1 MPSTRILT
9 VKFIIAVLTMSF
21 FGSVSGQDTKVVQD
35 MKLWTGVEVEKTFLK
50 DWTVSLKQ
58 EFRFKTD
65 ISELDS
71 YFTQGGLKY
80 SVNKNFAFEA
90 KYRYTR
96 NKKKDDT
103 YENKSRYSLDINY
116 KGKIEFIT
124 VYYRLR
130 YQKGVESMNLFDRT
144 EPYEKYLRHRFNIR
158 YNDFKKI
165 KPYISTEF
173 AQLFELYQYPKWAAA
188 RLFGGI
194 IYEPGSFGEFKFAYG
209 FERELNSNYPYM
221 GYVLRAN
228 YTYSF

>member
-1 MPSTRILT
+1 MIDNEEYT
-9 VKFIIAVLTMSF
+9 
-21 FGSVSGQDTKVVQD
+21 FGVSG
-35 MKLWTGVEVEKTFLK
+35 KLIMNVLVMYDRQTDSLWSQLIGEAVDGPLKGTVLEFLPAWQTTWAEWK
-50 DWTVSLKQ
+50 ASGRD
-58 EFRFKTD
+58 
-65 ISELDS
+65 
-71 YFTQGGLKY
+71 GG
-80 SVNKNFAFEA
+80 
-90 KYRYTR
+90 
-96 NKKKDDT
+96 
-103 YENKSRYSLDINY
+103 
-116 KGKIEFIT
+116 
-124 VYYRLR
+124 
-130 YQKGVESMNLFDRT
+130 

-173 AQLFELYQYPKWAAA
+173 AQLFELYQYPKWAAV